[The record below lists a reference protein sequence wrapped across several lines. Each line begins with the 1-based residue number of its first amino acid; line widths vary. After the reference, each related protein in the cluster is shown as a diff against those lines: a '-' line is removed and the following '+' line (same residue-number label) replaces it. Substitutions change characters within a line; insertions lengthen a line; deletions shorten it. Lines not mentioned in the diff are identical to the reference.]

1 MRRVRGLHSMI
12 LGILGLAVSAGALAE
27 RSLEDGVF
35 SEAQAKD
42 GKKLFGQHCKNCHH
56 PKKYFDGKLKE
67 WEGLTLDQPYDI
79 ISGLMPQDNPGGLWG
94 EEYAAILAYILEEND
109 FPAGAEAL
117 DNNALADIRVT
128 AP

>member
-1 MRRVRGLHSMI
+1 MGRVRGLHSMI
-12 LGILGLAVSAGALAE
+12 LGVLGLALSAGSLAE

-35 SEAQAKD
+35 SEAQAKT

-67 WEGLTLDQPYDI
+67 WEGLTLDQPYGI

-117 DNNALADIRVT
+117 DSGALADIRVI

>member
-1 MRRVRGLHSMI
+1 MI
-12 LGILGLAVSAGALAE
+12 LGVLGLALSAGALAE

-35 SEAQAKD
+35 SKAQAKT

-67 WEGLTLDQPYDI
+67 WEGLTLDQPYGI

-117 DNNALADIRVT
+117 DSGALADIRVI

>member
-1 MRRVRGLHSMI
+1 MGRVRGLHGMI
-12 LGILGLAVSAGALAE
+12 LGVLGLALSAGALAE

-35 SEAQAKD
+35 SEAQAKT

-67 WEGLTLDQPYDI
+67 WEGLTLDQPYGI

-117 DNNALADIRVT
+117 DSGALADIRVI

>member
-1 MRRVRGLHSMI
+1 MGRVRGLHSMI
-12 LGILGLAVSAGALAE
+12 LGVLGLALSAGALAE

-35 SEAQAKD
+35 SEAQAKT

-67 WEGLTLDQPYDI
+67 WEGLTLDQPYGI
-79 ISGLMPQDNPGGLWG
+79 ISGLMPQDNPGGLWA

-117 DNNALADIRVT
+117 DSGALADIRVI

>member
-1 MRRVRGLHSMI
+1 MI

-42 GKKLFGQHCKNCHH
+42 GKKLFAQHCKNCHH
-56 PKKYFDGKLKE
+56 PKKYFDDKLKE
-67 WEGLTLDQPYDI
+67 WQGLTLDQPYGI

-128 AP
+128 VP